1 MMIPSIFN
9 NNLFDDF
16 FNFPFYDDKAAHK
29 AERKLYGHRAANLMR
44 TDIKEKKDSY
54 ELIIDLPGFK
64 KEEVSAELNEG
75 YLTIRA
81 AKETSGK
88 ETTEKDGSYIRK
100 ERYEGSCQRSFYVG
114 EQLKEEDIKGE
125 FKHGVLRLYLPKK
138 EAQPAAEEKKKISI
152 EG

>member
-9 NNLFDDF
+9 NNLFDNF
-16 FNFPFYDDKAAHK
+16 FDFPFYDDKAEHK
-29 AERKLYGHRAANLMR
+29 AERKLYGHRVSNLMR

-64 KEEVSAELNEG
+64 KEEVKASLEDG
-75 YLTIRA
+75 YLTLSA
-81 AKETSGK
+81 AKGLDKSEEKK
-88 ETTEKDGSYIRK
+88 EGHYIRK
-100 ERYEGSCQRSFYVG
+100 ERYEGACQRSFYVG

-125 FKHGVLRLYLPKK
+125 FKHGVLKLYLPKK
-138 EAQPAAEEKKKISI
+138 KEQPAVEAKKTISI